1 MNQNIQKMVAV
12 VFAIVGYSAV
22 GYIAVA
28 QELITPNGKK
38 VSANN
43 YPFLAN
49 RPNVRGYL
57 NHGDTRPIAL
67 ATTLKNCPT
76 NSYTAWG
83 GQKPHRRS
91 VYKCNSKMDS
101 LLHDYPSP
109 IKNRCRCFNVI
120 KDMRVLNET
129 PLMNDKFRSIMKLF
143 MKDSSGKIE
152 TERGFLEYE
161 KDELTEQ
168 NVKLLNAEGSEVCT
182 GSVNFSLGPGG
193 FELRCFEGSVKM
205 RGIAEVSGIFSK
217 KHAVG
222 SAVTDSGGVFAFI
235 SGLSDSEISKE
246 YPGFPDVVDQTS
258 SPDQESDENR
268 DR

>member
-28 QELITPNGKK
+28 QELITPNGKN

-49 RPNVRGYL
+49 RPKVRGYL
-57 NHGDTRPIAL
+57 NHGDTHPIAL
-67 ATTLKNCPT
+67 ATTLKNCPSY
-76 NSYTAWG
+76 SYTAWS
-83 GQKPHRRS
+83 GQEPHRRS
-91 VYKCNSKMDS
+91 VYKCNSKIDR
-101 LLHDYPSP
+101 LLQDYPSA

-120 KDMRVLNET
+120 EDMKVLNET
-129 PLMNDKFRSIMKLF
+129 PLMNGKFRVILKLF
-143 MKDSSGKIE
+143 MKDSLEKIT

-161 KDELTEQ
+161 KDELTKQ
-168 NVKLLNAEGSEVCT
+168 NVKILNAEGSEVCT
-182 GSVNFSLGPGG
+182 GSINFSLGPGG
-193 FELRCFEGSVKM
+193 FELWCFGGSVEV
-205 RGIAEVSGIFSK
+205 RGIAEVSVIFSK

-222 SAVTDSGGVFAFI
+222 SAVTDNGDVFAFI
-235 SGLSDSEISKE
+235 SGLSDSEISNE
-246 YPGFPDVVDQTS
+246 YPGFPDVVDKSS
-258 SPDQESDENR
+258 SPDQELDENR